1 MNDDRRKL
9 LTSYL
14 GECWH
19 KSTFYPGTDCVGPIL
34 ICSCGAEGWE
44 EPCRN
49 RTFTDSRDMDALRR
63 KLVENSDWD
72 NFLDFCE
79 NTFAKA
85 DHPCICDFCQE
96 YIGWLMDPER
106 FSMLVAEWL
115 EEKNNG

>member
-9 LTSYL
+9 LTNYL

-19 KSTFYPGTDCVGPIL
+19 KWEDRSAITDFRPHRCIKCGFETMQVFLYHTFLDPM
-34 ICSCGAEGWE
+34 
-44 EPCRN
+44 
-49 RTFTDSRDMDALRR
+49 DMDALRR
-63 KLVENSDWD
+63 KLMENSDWD

>member
-1 MNDDRRKL
+1 MKGGKSTMNDDRRKL
-9 LTSYL
+9 LTNYL

-19 KSTFYPGTDCVGPIL
+19 IYNGIAWVCQQAGCNAHTPRDK
-34 ICSCGAEGWE
+34 
-44 EPCRN
+44 N
-49 RTFTDSRDMDALRR
+49 RTFTDPMDMDALRR
-63 KLVENSDWD
+63 RLVEKRDWD